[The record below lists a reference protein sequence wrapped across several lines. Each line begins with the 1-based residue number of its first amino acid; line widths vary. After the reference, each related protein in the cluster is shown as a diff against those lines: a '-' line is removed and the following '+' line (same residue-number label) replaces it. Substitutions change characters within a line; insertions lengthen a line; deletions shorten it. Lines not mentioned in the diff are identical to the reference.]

1 MDIIFRNNVGK
12 FKFRIAGLILHKD
25 QILLTRDND
34 GPYYYL
40 PGGKLRLNE
49 TSIETIVREMQEEIQ
64 ETVKVE
70 RLLWVVENFFQEQ
83 RNHAFYHEFSLYY
96 LLSIPE
102 TSKILEKPVTT
113 FYEANQVKIEMKWVP
128 LNELKG
134 LPVFPEFL
142 KERVFSLPQTP
153 EHIIVRS

>member
-12 FKFRIAGLILHKD
+12 FKFRIAGLILH
-25 QILLTRDND
+25 QGQVLLTRDND

-40 PGGKLRLNE
+40 PGGKLRMNE
-49 TSIETIVREMQEEIQ
+49 TSIETIVREMQEEIH

-83 RNHAFYHEFSLYY
+83 RNRAFYHEFSLYY

-102 TSKILEKPVTT
+102 TSKILEQPIST

-128 LNELKG
+128 LNELEK
-134 LPVFPEFL
+134 LPIFPEFL
-142 KERVFSLPQTP
+142 KERVFTLPQTP
-153 EHIIVRS
+153 EHIIIRS

>member
-12 FKFRIAGLILHKD
+12 FKFRIAGLILH
-25 QILLTRDND
+25 QGQVLLTRDND

-40 PGGKLRLNE
+40 PGGKLRMNE
-49 TSIETIVREMQEEIQ
+49 TSIETIVREMQEEIH
-64 ETVKVE
+64 ETVKVK

-83 RNHAFYHEFSLYY
+83 RNRAFYHEFSLYY

-102 TSKILEKPVTT
+102 TSKILEQPIST

-128 LNELKG
+128 LNELEK

-142 KERVFSLPQTP
+142 KERVFTLPQTP
-153 EHIIVRS
+153 EHIIIRS

>member
-1 MDIIFRNNVGK
+1 MDIIFRNNVSK
-12 FKFRIAGLILHKD
+12 FKFRIAGLILH
-25 QILLTRDND
+25 QGQVLLTRDND

-40 PGGKLRLNE
+40 PGGKLRMNE
-49 TSIETIVREMQEEIQ
+49 TSIETIVREMQEEIH

-83 RNHAFYHEFSLYY
+83 RNRAFYHEFSLYY

-102 TSKILEKPVTT
+102 TSKILQQPIST

-128 LNELKG
+128 LNELEK

-142 KERVFSLPQTP
+142 KERVFTLPQTP
-153 EHIIVRS
+153 EHIIIRS

>member
-12 FKFRIAGLILHKD
+12 FKFRIAGLILH
-25 QILLTRDND
+25 QGQVLLTRDND

-40 PGGKLRLNE
+40 PGGKLRMNE
-49 TSIETIVREMQEEIQ
+49 TSIETIVREMQEEIH

-83 RNHAFYHEFSLYY
+83 RNRAFYHEFSLYY
-96 LLSIPE
+96 LLSIHE
-102 TSKILEKPVTT
+102 TSKILQQPIST

-128 LNELKG
+128 LRDLQN

-142 KERVFSLPQTP
+142 KERVFTLPQTP
-153 EHIIVRS
+153 EHIIIRS